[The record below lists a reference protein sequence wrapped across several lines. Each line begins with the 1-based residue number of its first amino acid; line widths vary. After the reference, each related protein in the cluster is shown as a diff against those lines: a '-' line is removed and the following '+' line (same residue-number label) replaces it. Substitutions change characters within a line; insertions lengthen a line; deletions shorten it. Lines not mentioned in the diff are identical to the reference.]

1 MKIITHEVDGVWVR
15 FAGTPQLDA
24 FKVARLVEDGTWNGN
39 DLWRFKLRAADP
51 FVMPDGKVTVGPE
64 RFENE
69 GRQQVFD
76 VEDAPPAPAPQAIY
90 PLQAR
95 KALRAAGLFDQVQA
109 YVTTLPEDEQDEWE
123 YALEIR
129 RDHPVIVNGAAAL
142 GLTETQVDDLFRLG
156 KTL

>member
-15 FAGTPQLDA
+15 FPGTPQLDA
-24 FKVARLVEDGTWNGN
+24 NKVARLVEDGTWNGN
-39 DLWRFKLRAADP
+39 DLKRFGLRAAEP
-51 FVMPDGKVTVGPE
+51 FVVPDGKVTVGSE
-64 RFENE
+64 RFEDE
-69 GRQQVFD
+69 GRRQVFD
-76 VEDAPPAPAPQAIY
+76 VEDAPTEPAPSAIY

-95 KALRAAGLFDQVQA
+95 KALRRAGLFDQVQA
-109 YVTTLPEDEQDEWE
+109 YVETLPEDEQDEWE

-142 GLTETQVDDLFRLG
+142 GLTEAQVDDLFRLG